1 MFQTLQVAKLQI
13 PRFSNAHSTIQH
25 KTNIT
30 RIGATIHVLHV
41 IISFTNAFRW
51 IFSSFAIFHFVNTG
65 RPLVL
70 AFTRSKYGICAGVIT
85 LIAVA
90 VLNTRFTMLFSICS
104 ILSLGLS
111 FTFTGRLCS
120 LTFFQKLSLNFY

>member
-1 MFQTLQVAKLQI
+1 MLQTLQVAKLQI
-13 PRFSNAHSTIQH
+13 PRFSNAHSIIQH

-30 RIGATIHVLHV
+30 GIRATIHVLHV
-41 IISFTNAFRW
+41 INSFINAFRW
-51 IFSSFAIFHFVNTG
+51 IFSSFAIFHFINTG

-85 LIAVA
+85 LIA

-120 LTFFQKLSLNFY
+120 LTFFQKLSLNFS

>member
-1 MFQTLQVAKLQI
+1 MLQTLQVAKLQI
-13 PRFSNAHSTIQH
+13 PRFSNAHSIIQH

-30 RIGATIHVLHV
+30 GISATIHVLHV
-41 IISFTNAFRW
+41 TNSFINTFRW

-65 RPLVL
+65 CLLVL

-85 LIAVA
+85 LIT

-120 LTFFQKLSLNFY
+120 LTFFQKLSLNFS

>member
-13 PRFSNAHSTIQH
+13 PRFSNANSIIQH

-30 RIGATIHVLHV
+30 GISATIHVLHV
-41 IISFTNAFRW
+41 INSFINAFRW

-70 AFTRSKYGICAGVIT
+70 AFIRSKYGICAGVIT
-85 LIAVA
+85 LIT

-120 LTFFQKLSLNFY
+120 LTFFQKLSLNFP

>member
-13 PRFSNAHSTIQH
+13 PRFSNARSIIQH

-30 RIGATIHVLHV
+30 GIRATIHVLHV
-41 IISFTNAFRW
+41 INSFINAFRW
-51 IFSSFAIFHFVNTG
+51 IFSSFAIFHFINTG

-85 LIAVA
+85 FIA

-120 LTFFQKLSLNFY
+120 LTFFQKLSLNFS

>member
-1 MFQTLQVAKLQI
+1 MLQTLQVAKLQI
-13 PRFSNAHSTIQH
+13 PCFSNAHSIIQH

-30 RIGATIHVLHV
+30 GIRATIHVLHV
-41 IISFTNAFRW
+41 INSFINAFRW

-65 RPLVL
+65 LPLVL

-85 LIAVA
+85 LIA

-120 LTFFQKLSLNFY
+120 LTFFQKLSLNFS

>member
-1 MFQTLQVAKLQI
+1 MLQTLQVAKLQI

-30 RIGATIHVLHV
+30 GISATIHVLHV
-41 IISFTNAFRW
+41 INSFINAFRW

-70 AFTRSKYGICAGVIT
+70 AFIRSKYGICAGVIT
-85 LIAVA
+85 LIT

-120 LTFFQKLSLNFY
+120 LTFFQKLSLNFP